1 MKNKMFMM
9 SIDIYLEAIELAQ
22 KNGKKAGDSI
32 EKELITIIQK
42 HKEEVIYLGETEK
55 DKDLIVGDL
64 RENGLKILNLDE
76 IERQKKLKE
85 EQNGKTE

>member
-9 SIDIYLEAIELAQ
+9 NISIYLEAIELAQ

-32 EKELITIIQK
+32 EKELIEIIQI
-42 HKEEVIYLGETEK
+42 HKDEVTYLGETEK
-55 DKDLIVGDL
+55 DKDLIVGNL

-76 IERQKKLKE
+76 IERQKKIKE